1 MHPTQLP
8 CALRY
13 RFEAVIKGL
22 AVGGLGTWGR
32 VFRHMDERRLESNQR
47 VTKTGKQS
55 VPINISWMTSL
66 EQKPF
71 RQDGDN
77 SSEEDREPRRNTTWL
92 WNGGEIILNERRR
105 VTKEKTFQMLCNI
118 IACDKVN
125 YYGGG
130 GLSVWRWPHLAHSS
144 ADVEQCVLHELGSQR
159 SRKQTSQYKLLFF
172 YFKVQMVFLQNASDE
187 SVCCLLKVCA
197 APTHLGM
204 AAYLLLKEEDT
215 ALMLLWGRAVK
226 WETSYWV
233 SLFFVGFWSPTLWL
247 QWLVSHNSL
256 DRSASVLRLI

>member
-1 MHPTQLP
+1 
-8 CALRY
+8 
-13 RFEAVIKGL
+13 
-22 AVGGLGTWGR
+22 
-32 VFRHMDERRLESNQR
+32 MDERRLESNQR

-55 VPINISWMTSL
+55 VPINISCMTSL

-92 WNGGEIILNERRR
+92 WDGGQIILNERRR
-105 VTKEKTFQMLCNI
+105 VTKEKTSQMLCNI

-172 YFKVQMVFLQNASDE
+172 FYFKVQLVFVQNASDE

-233 SLFFVGFWSPTLWL
+233 SLFFCGFLESHS
-247 QWLVSHNSL
+247 LV
-256 DRSASVLRLI
+256 R